1 MDTFLRPPPFLG
13 RNNEEGGEEGE
24 KKNEPP
30 VYILARFALAF
41 FIPLLKIRSSKG

>member
-24 KKNEPP
+24 KENEPP
-30 VYILARFALAF
+30 LSLYL
-41 FIPLLKIRSSKG
+41 G